1 MMGQL
6 LDRRAEGGSI
16 LCSRFFSADW
26 PRSKTE
32 CFYEARKRPNKK
44 TKTDRPTGPSLRT
57 SSTPL
62 ITAFSSITI
71 SVWLFW
77 VSVPMRSFVGQTPQ
91 KVWVIHADQ
100 LKDQGLQIGHHE
112 ALKSALQAL

>member
-32 CFYEARKRPNKK
+32 CFYEARKRPNQKNK
-44 TKTDRPTGPSLRT
+44 DGSPYGHLFPNEFYPTDHCFFINYYKRVTFFDVLVGP
-57 SSTPL
+57 
-62 ITAFSSITI
+62 
-71 SVWLFW
+71 
-77 VSVPMRSFVGQTPQ
+77 
-91 KVWVIHADQ
+91 
-100 LKDQGLQIGHHE
+100 
-112 ALKSALQAL
+112 

>member
-32 CFYEARKRPNKK
+32 CFYDARKTSEQKNKDGSPYGPFSQDELYP
-44 TKTDRPTGPSLRT
+44 TDHCFFINYYKRVTFLSE
-57 SSTPL
+57 
-62 ITAFSSITI
+62 
-71 SVWLFW
+71 
-77 VSVPMRSFVGQTPQ
+77 RS
-91 KVWVIHADQ
+91 HA
-100 LKDQGLQIGHHE
+100 
-112 ALKSALQAL
+112 